1 MDRDTVPKGCDEK
14 EPAWDIWRA
23 DMKTRATMHGAVS
36 IVNAIATGNGS
47 SLGISLKVV
56 AEAELSRGH
65 GVRFVTGKN
74 EDRLVNNIIRNTMP
88 NEMIEANLITIKI
101 KSEIPIG
108 YGLKSSSAVSNAVAL
123 ACSRLAREDID
134 DYAVLD
140 AAVTASLDAK
150 VSITGAYDDA
160 TACYFGGFTVTDN
173 YSRKLIRREEA
184 PENLNA
190 IIFLPRGA
198 LRGDVHKLS
207 NLSDLFNDAFKLA
220 EAGDYWKAMKLN
232 GVLASA
238 SLSSRYL
245 PIMAAM
251 EHGALAA
258 GVSGNGPSVA
268 AVAYDDEVKEIKSA
282 LSKFEGRIVISKVN
296 NQKAGVEVLDG

>member
-1 MDRDTVPKGCDEK
+1 
-14 EPAWDIWRA
+14 
-23 DMKTRATMHGAVS
+23 MKARATMHGAVS

-56 AEAELSRGH
+56 AEAELGRGR

-74 EDRLVNNIIRNTMP
+74 EDRLVNNIVRNTLP
-88 NEMIEANLITIKI
+88 KEVVDGNLITIRV

-108 YGLKSSSAVSNAVAL
+108 YGLKSSSAVSNAIAL
-123 ACSRLAREDID
+123 ACSRLAKEDID

-140 AAVTASLDAK
+140 AAVKASLDAK

-173 YSRKLIRREEA
+173 YSRRLIRREEA
-184 PENLNA
+184 PESLNA
-190 IIFLPRGA
+190 IIFLPRGTP
-198 LRGDVHKLS
+198 RGDVHKLS

-220 EAGDYWKAMKLN
+220 EAGEYWKAMKLN

-238 SLSSRYL
+238 ALSSRYL
-245 PIMAAM
+245 PIMAAI

-258 GVSGNGPSVA
+258 GISGNGPSVA
-268 AVAYDDEVKEIKSA
+268 AVAYDDEVEDIKSA
-282 LSKFEGRIVISKVN
+282 LSKFEGRIIVSKIN